1 MLVQEWYRTTGFKET
16 GLVYGDVI
24 MNRMF
29 QAFANAADGVLIIN
43 QDQHIIYWNQAAKII
58 LGYSHTEVAGHP
70 CYEILEGRDDQERLV
85 CREYCRVAM
94 MALHGGTVTNYDS
107 SVRTKSGDI
116 RWINMSTFILPTN
129 GTKAGSALVHLFRD
143 VSKKKQN
150 EQFIEHVL
158 TAANQLQNGELSR
171 SNSSMSVEQ
180 QGSNLTDREG
190 EVLAL
195 LAQGSSTANIA
206 QSLFISPATVR
217 IHIRNIL
224 QKFQVHSRLE
234 AVIYAQQHGLIAKD

>member
-1 MLVQEWYRTTGFKET
+1 MTLE
-16 GLVYGDVI
+16 LNMDS
-24 MNRMF
+24 MF
-29 QAFANAADGVLIIN
+29 QAFANASDGVLIIN
-43 QDQHIIYWNQAAKII
+43 QDQRILYWNQAAEEI
-58 LGYSHTEVAGHP
+58 LGYSQPEVAGRP
-70 CYEILEGRDDQERLV
+70 CYDILEGRDNQGRLV

-94 MALHGGTVTNYDS
+94 TALQGGTVTNYDS
-107 SVRTKSGDI
+107 SVRTKSGDM

-129 GTKAGSALVHLFRD
+129 STGTGSVLVHLFRD
-143 VSKKKQN
+143 VSKKKQD

-158 TAANQLQNGELSR
+158 TAVNQLYNREFSQAVPPVSVAEQNSD
-171 SNSSMSVEQ
+171 
-180 QGSNLTDREG
+180 LTDRER

-195 LAQGSSTANIA
+195 LAQGSSTTDIA
-206 QSLFISPATVR
+206 QSLSISPATVR